1 MISTQGI
8 ACNVQNNF
16 FEALYG
22 SGCLAMHE
30 NPNMFSLMQ
39 PMLDVPIYVRI
50 ATLELFRP
58 HVSDSFLLVI
68 ISMSSRKV
76 F

>member
-8 ACNVQNNF
+8 ACNVQNIF

-22 SGCLAMHE
+22 LGCLAMHE

-58 HVSDSFLLVI
+58 HVSESLLLVI